1 MSNNSQ
7 ERGKECPNI
16 HETVQTNRNEAGEV
30 LERRNV
36 VPDLRLLEVEINH
49 LKQRN
54 TIAHTSQVSES
65 LTKYF
70 PFGKDCTRDLCH
82 PYTVAIKEVLWG
94 FATNEIIKTHEETPL
109 KYRKASCKATENL
122 RSDLYDFAG
131 HVPVVPDL
139 STGLPLPFTFS
150 ATNNT
155 LSRDNRPYWFWPY
168 TQDPNPGKK
177 KHGRVTYDC
186 KDLTG
191 NVVATLMTNF
201 NEYNTV
207 PLTCNEIASKFA
219 EVQRRKGNK

>member
-94 FATNEIIKTHEETPL
+94 FATNEIIKTHEETPI
-109 KYRKASCKATENL
+109 KYKSASSKASEDL

-139 STGLPLPFTFS
+139 STGLPLPFTFR
-150 ATNNT
+150 ATNQV
-155 LSRDNRPYWFWPY
+155 LSRDDRPYWFWPY
-168 TQDPNPGKK
+168 TQDPNPGRK
-177 KHGRVTYDC
+177 KHGLVIYEC

-191 NVVATLMTNF
+191 RVIATRNTF
-201 NEYNTV
+201 FDEYDTV
-207 PLTCNEIASKFA
+207 TLSCNEVASKFGTVY
-219 EVQRRKGNK
+219 ERFGK